1 MVVRKDDLQMKILLV
16 EDDKTIASDWNIR
29 CSKIAFLPFF
39 AMMSNLQKVLTEHI
53 DQFALCLFDL
63 SLPDGSGYELCN
75 MVKERRDIP
84 VIF

>member
-16 EDDKTIASDWNIR
+16 EDDKTIASGLEYSLR
-29 CSKIAFLPFF
+29 KIAFLPFF

-63 SLPDGSGYELCN
+63 SLPDGSGYECA
-75 MVKERRDIP
+75 IW
-84 VIF
+84 